1 MAYPPRE
8 YLPGTP
14 FGYPPQPDRPVQW
27 YDEDAGPMVRPYALT
42 KGRTRPGQPFDLIA
56 LVVTDVPDPTVLPV
70 GPEQTAILEICR
82 GNALSVAEIAADLDL
97 PLGVVRVLL
106 GDLLDAEHIRVSRPV
121 PPAPPPPENIL
132 QEVIHGLCAP

>member
-14 FGYPPQPDRPVQW
+14 FGYPPPPDRPVQW

-121 PPAPPPPENIL
+121 PPALLPHEHIL
-132 QEVIHGLCAP
+132 QEVIHGLRAL

>member
-1 MAYPPRE
+1 MAYPPRR
-8 YLPGTP
+8 YLPGSP
-14 FGYPPQPDRPVQW
+14 FGYPPPPARPVQW

-42 KGRTRPGQPFDLIA
+42 KGRTRPGRSFDLIA

-70 GPEQTAILEICR
+70 GPEQAAILAVCR

-106 GDLLDAEHIRVSRPV
+106 GDLLDAGHIRVSRPV
-121 PPAPPPPENIL
+121 PPELLPHAHVL
-132 QEVIHGLCAP
+132 QEVIHGLRTL